1 MGDFAKAAAAVQI
14 AIILSLLLSSRDKA
28 WSSMLSMMVSAMV
41 IMLGL
46 SYLAPVLDFLRQLE
60 SLTGLQ
66 ADMVKILLKACGIGI
81 LTEIT
86 VLLCSDAGNAALGQ
100 SLRILSSMVILWISL
115 PLLQGLLELVR
126 EILEGM

>member
-14 AIILSLLLSSRDKA
+14 AIILSLLLSSLDKA